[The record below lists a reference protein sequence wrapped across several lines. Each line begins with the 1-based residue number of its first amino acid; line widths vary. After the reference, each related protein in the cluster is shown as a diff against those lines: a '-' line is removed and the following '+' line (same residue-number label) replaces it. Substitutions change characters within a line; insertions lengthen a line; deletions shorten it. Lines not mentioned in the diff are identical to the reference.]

1 MTALQ
6 FRVLGPLEVR
16 RNGSPVP
23 IAAPKQRALLGLL
36 LLHANEPVSQ
46 DELIDQLWGD
56 RAPPT
61 ARASLQN
68 QVYALRKLLGPE
80 TLERDA
86 RGYVI
91 HVEPG
96 ELDLEQ
102 FERLVTEA
110 HRCEPKE
117 RAAKLR
123 EALALWRGPPLV
135 ESPLEPFMQPEIARL
150 EEAWLTALESRVD
163 AELALGLHG
172 DLASELTTLVERY
185 PLRERI
191 WGQLMLAL
199 YRGGRQADALA
210 AYRRAHHAF
219 VDELG
224 VEPGVDLREL
234 HRAIL
239 VQDAALDDSEHR
251 IGWTLERA
259 AAILPWSPHERAE
272 SLYEYALALYRTGE
286 PRRALS
292 SLEAAVRMA
301 AAAGDE
307 SVEDRARLYLSYFSQ
322 WTQGKSQLEFL
333 TEAERA
339 SERFEER
346 SDGKGL
352 AVALR
357 HRYQTLSAL
366 GRADEAAELAL
377 RAAELAAERDD
388 SLEEAAALVNRA
400 EALANGSTSVER
412 AIRECEEML
421 EAGLRRDLWSPPP
434 LPLRLLAALG
444 SLYAQAGRIED
455 ARGVL
460 QQAVDQARQ
469 GGLLW
474 FLAGMTFE
482 LGEAE
487 FIVGNLA
494 EAAGHMR
501 SAHALVETE
510 DDHVFKPQ
518 LAGELA
524 CVLALSGDAGEARQ
538 LALDARAI
546 SSGDFALEVLW
557 RRALALVAASEGQF
571 KEARMLSDEARA
583 RANASDWLTFRGQT
597 LEEAARVRELSG
609 DSVGA
614 TTALEEALAAY
625 EQKGNVAGAQRV
637 RSRLGGARCGDDA

>member
-1 MTALQ
+1 M
-6 FRVLGPLEVR
+6 
-16 RNGSPVP
+16 
-23 IAAPKQRALLGLL
+23 L

-80 TLERDA
+80 ALQRDA
-86 RGYVI
+86 GGYVI

-96 ELDLEQ
+96 ELDLEL

-110 HRCEPKE
+110 RRCEPKE

-123 EALALWRGPPLV
+123 GALALWRGPALV
-135 ESPLEPFMQPEIARL
+135 ESPSEPFMQPEIARL
-150 EEAWLTALESRVD
+150 EEARLTALESRVD
-163 AELALGLHG
+163 AELALGLHS

-210 AYRRAHHAF
+210 TYRRAHHAF

-239 VQDAALDDSEHR
+239 VQDATLDDDEHR
-251 IGWTLERA
+251 IGRTLERA

-286 PRRALS
+286 TRRALS
-292 SLEAAVRMA
+292 SLEAAARMA

-307 SVEDRARLYLSYFSQ
+307 SVEARALLYLAYFSQ
-322 WTQGKSQLEFL
+322 WTEGKSQLEFL

-346 SDGKGL
+346 SDAKGL

-357 HRYQTLSAL
+357 HRYQTLSGL
-366 GRADEAAELAL
+366 GRADEAAELTL
-377 RAAELAAERDD
+377 RAAELAAERNDPF
-388 SLEEAAALVNRA
+388 EEAAALMNRA
-400 EALANGSTSVER
+400 EALACGSALVEV
-412 AIRECEEML
+412 AIGECEEML
-421 EAGLRRDLWSPPP
+421 ESGLRRDLWSPPP
-434 LPLRLLAALG
+434 LPLRLLDALG

-455 ARGVL
+455 ARVVL
-460 QQAVDQARQ
+460 QQAVSQARQ
-469 GGLLW
+469 AGLLW
-474 FLAGMTFE
+474 FLAGATFE

-501 SAHALVETE
+501 SAYSLVETE
-510 DDHVFKPQ
+510 DDRVFKPQ
-518 LAGELA
+518 LASELA
-524 CVLALSGDAGEARQ
+524 CVLALSGDAGEARR

-546 SSGDFALEVLW
+546 SCGDFALEVSW

-571 KEARMLSDEARA
+571 KEARMLSDEACTRA
-583 RANASDWLTFRGQT
+583 STSDWLTFRGQT

-609 DSVGA
+609 DSVGEA
-614 TTALEEALAAY
+614 AALEEALAAY
-625 EQKGNVAGAQRV
+625 EEKGNVAGTQRV
-637 RSRLGGARCGDDA
+637 QSRLL